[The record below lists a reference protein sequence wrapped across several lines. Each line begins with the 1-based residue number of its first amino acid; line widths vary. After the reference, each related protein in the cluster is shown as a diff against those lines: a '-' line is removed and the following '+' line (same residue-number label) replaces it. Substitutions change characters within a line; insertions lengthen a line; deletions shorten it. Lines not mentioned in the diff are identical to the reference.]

1 MFLSQFVV
9 FGFLFP
15 LVSIKFKDPTMVKIA
30 VFGMWHRIVWY
41 KFTDVAEEPDSSIIR
56 FYHLIDMNSLSLK
69 RS

>member
-1 MFLSQFVV
+1 
-9 FGFLFP
+9 
-15 LVSIKFKDPTMVKIA
+15 MVKIA